1 MSSSFTN
8 NGKISADGGQ
18 NGSGGQI
25 HFVQVG
31 KEYTK
36 EGITIKDV
44 KRPHREYWGYVLRS
58 SLIFFKK
65 YFFQILVGLVIAY
78 LASKFGWR

>member
-8 NGKISADGGQ
+8 NGKISVDGGQ

-36 EGITIKDV
+36 E
-44 KRPHREYWGYVLRS
+44 E
-58 SLIFFKK
+58 
-65 YFFQILVGLVIAY
+65 
-78 LASKFGWR
+78 